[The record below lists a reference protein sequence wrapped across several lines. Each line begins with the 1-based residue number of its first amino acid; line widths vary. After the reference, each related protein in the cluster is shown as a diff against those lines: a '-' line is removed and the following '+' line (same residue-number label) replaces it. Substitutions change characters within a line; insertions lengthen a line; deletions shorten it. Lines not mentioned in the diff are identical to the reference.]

1 MPQNVY
7 QQQRNSYQVLQKI
20 YEQIRLFILNTGG
33 DIMKFF
39 QEVDVNRDNFV
50 SKEELNMCMQK
61 MGFVG
66 THALSNDDVSAVFLI
81 FDENKDGRISYS
93 ELCK

>member
-1 MPQNVY
+1 M
-7 QQQRNSYQVLQKI
+7 LQKI
-20 YEQIRLFILNTGG
+20 YEQIRLFILNSGG
-33 DIMKFF
+33 DIQKFF
-39 QEVDVNRDNFV
+39 VEIDMNKDNFV
-50 SKEELNMCMQK
+50 SKEELSLCMQK

-66 THALSNDDVSAVFLI
+66 THALSNEDVSSVFLV